1 MRRAAVLAALAL
13 VPLALASGPVWA
25 QGPVV
30 DEVPPCYTAF
40 WVSEPVHFKLEVPWR
55 MCSCCCCDKP
65 LITGWRVEAMDFSLV
80 FGEAFPEPRDP
91 RCFEMIWD
99 QKDLEGVQVA
109 AGYYRIVVETTT
121 GAYTSYVKI
130 EEKTDCCCCW
140 PRPRSCPCPVCF
152 CEPQVKVYRAPSC
165 GTGCCW
171 PFPCAGCSLSI
182 YIGAGDP

>member
-1 MRRAAVLAALAL
+1 MRRAAVLAALTL

-30 DEVPPCYTAF
+30 EEVPPCYTAF
-40 WVSEPVHFKLEVPWR
+40 WVSEAVHFKLEVPWR
-55 MCSCCCCDKP
+55 LFFCCCCDKP

-121 GAYTSYVKI
+121 GEYTSYVKI

-140 PRPRSCPCPVCF
+140 PRPRSCPCPVTF
-152 CEPQVKVYRAPSC
+152 CEPQVKVYRAPIC

-171 PFPCAGCSLSI
+171 PFPCAGFSLSI